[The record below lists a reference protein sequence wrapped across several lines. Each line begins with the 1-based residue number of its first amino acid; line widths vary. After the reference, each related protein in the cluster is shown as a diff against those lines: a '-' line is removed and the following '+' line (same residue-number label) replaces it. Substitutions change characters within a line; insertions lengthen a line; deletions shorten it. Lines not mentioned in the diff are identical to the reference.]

1 MSKKPA
7 WKSDLP
13 ADPVG
18 DALADVYLFLLRRA
32 AERKREITATTDA
45 KGITG
50 NVPVQPVGA
59 ASEEQ
64 ALNEVV

>member
-7 WKSDLP
+7 LKSDLP

-18 DALADVYLFLLRRA
+18 DALADVYLFLLRKA

-45 KGITG
+45 EGAVDTLPISAE
-50 NVPVQPVGA
+50 GA

-64 ALNEVV
+64 ALSVCL